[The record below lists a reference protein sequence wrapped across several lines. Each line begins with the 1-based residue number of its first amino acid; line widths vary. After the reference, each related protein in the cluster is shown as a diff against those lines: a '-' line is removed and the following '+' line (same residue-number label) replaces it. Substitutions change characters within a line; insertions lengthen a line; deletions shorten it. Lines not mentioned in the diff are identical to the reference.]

1 MKDNLRPFINDNFI
15 KISLFSSIVLIIV
28 QVVFIVIFS
37 PSLPPIIPL
46 LNSQPWGVARL
57 YPSSYILFLV
67 PISLIIFAAN
77 NFLSSYFY
85 KKNTLIARILC
96 FNASLF
102 IFLGL
107 LAYIQII
114 LLVF

>member
-1 MKDNLRPFINDNFI
+1 MKDNLQPFINDNLI
-15 KISLFSSIVLIIV
+15 KTSLFSSGLLIIF
-28 QVVFIVIFS
+28 QVVFIAIFS
-37 PSLPPIIPL
+37 PSFPPIIPL

-67 PISLIIFAAN
+67 PISLIVLVAN
-77 NFLSSYFY
+77 NFLSAYFY
-85 KKNTLIARILC
+85 KKNTLIARILS

-107 LAYIQII
+107 LAYIQIVF
-114 LLVF
+114 LVF